1 MKSYWDMLPDELHQL
16 IYDMRDKILF
26 EEREKIK
33 NSLTKEE
40 LFSLLYKNTTH
51 KIESIKMDHFICK
64 TKIYDVIDIFD
75 AINLGM
81 NMNRMNSLN
90 DGQSQ
95 TVIHYDSLS
104 YDDQFTLAEECYNY
118 IPLKDFLDL
127 LGDNDDFINLA
138 DWMFQHFKTKWLYP
152 N

>member
-1 MKSYWDMLPDELHQL
+1 MKSYWDILPDELHEL

-40 LFSLLYKNTTH
+40 LFSLLYKKTTF
-51 KIESIKMDHFICK
+51 KSETVKMDDFICK
-64 TKIYDVIDIFD
+64 AKIYDKIDIFD

-81 NMNRMNSLN
+81 NINRSSSL
-90 DGQSQ
+90 SQ

-104 YDDQFTLAEECYNY
+104 YDDQFDLADECYNV
-118 IPLKDFLDL
+118 IPLTDFIDL
-127 LGDNDDFINLA
+127 LGENDEFINLA
-138 DWMFQHFKTKWLYP
+138 DWMFQYLKTKWAYP
-152 N
+152 D